1 MKSASHIMVVFC
13 ISLIAAG
20 VSCKKDPPPEPVSL
34 PSNLVTT
41 ITTNAGTVTV
51 NATADNANFYSF
63 HFAEGNDVTIIEDN
77 GGSGEYTFSASGTY
91 TVTTRAHTTHDEY
104 IEMVESVTVTV
115 DPGFLG
121 GIPHIDSGYTTPISY
136 SGMTM
141 VWNDEFDG
149 VSLSNQWTYEI
160 GTGNWG
166 WGNNELQYYRQENV
180 TVEDGLLKITAK
192 NQSFGG
198 SNYTSGRIKTQA
210 AQSFQYG
217 RIDIRA
223 ALPFSKG
230 YWPAL
235 WMLGDDITS
244 VGWPACGEIDI
255 MEMIGGGA
263 NDRIVHGTAHW
274 DAGGHAEYGQSST
287 ISQMYAEEFH
297 VFSIVWDA
305 NSIKWY
311 RDDILYNTLTITSGD
326 MTEFHQN
333 FFLIFNVAIGGN
345 WPGSP
350 DASTVFPQTMAVD
363 YVRVFQ
369 N

>member
-1 MKSASHIMVVFC
+1 MYK
-13 ISLIAAG
+13 
-20 VSCKKDPPPEPVSL
+20 
-34 PSNLVTT
+34 
-41 ITTNAGTVTV
+41 
-51 NATADNANFYSF
+51 
-63 HFAEGNDVTIIEDN
+63 
-77 GGSGEYTFSASGTY
+77 
-91 TVTTRAHTTHDEY
+91 RQ
-104 IEMVESVTVTV
+104 
-115 DPGFLG
+115 
-121 GIPHIDSGYTTPISY
+121 
-136 SGMTM
+136 
-141 VWNDEFDG
+141 

-350 DASTVFPQTMAVD
+350 DASTVFPQTMADD